1 MGSVYR
7 DGPRSRVRV
16 VRRRGSFE
24 LRVEGSLASCYVPG
38 SATTGWVW
46 DALAS
51 ALVWL
56 PPARR
61 RSILVLGLGGG
72 SAARLARGLAP
83 RAHIVGVELDPSVLR
98 AARRWLGLD
107 ALDVEVVEGDAWS
120 FLKQDRRRYD
130 AILEDVFVGRG
141 RGVHKPDWLP
151 RPGLELA
158 SRLLRPG
165 GVLASNTL
173 DEFASVARAMRE
185 LMPATVRIE
194 VDEYDNRIVVGGPEG
209 LSGRCLRRR
218 ARTESILP
226 ETLPRLRC
234 RSR

>member
-1 MGSVYR
+1 
-7 DGPRSRVRV
+7 
-16 VRRRGSFE
+16 
-24 LRVEGSLASCYVPG
+24 
-38 SATTGWVW
+38 VW

-61 RSILVLGLGGG
+61 RRILVLGLGGG

-83 RAHIVGVELDPSVLR
+83 RAHIVGVELDASVLR

-107 ALDVEVVEGDAWS
+107 ALGVEVVEGDAWS
-120 FLKQDRRRYD
+120 FLRQDRSRYD

-151 RPGLELA
+151 RPGLQRA
-158 SRLLRPG
+158 SQLLRPG

-173 DEFASVARAMRE
+173 DESASVARAMRE
-185 LMPATVRIE
+185 LQPATVRIE
-194 VDEYDNRIVVGGPEG
+194 VDEYDNRIVVGGPAG
-209 LSGRCLRRR
+209 LTGRRLRQR
-218 ARTESILP
+218 ACTEPLLRG
-226 ETLPRLRC
+226 TLPRLRF

>member
-1 MGSVYR
+1 M
-7 DGPRSRVRV
+7 
-16 VRRRGSFE
+16 
-24 LRVEGSLASCYVPG
+24 
-38 SATTGWVW
+38 
-46 DALAS
+46 
-51 ALVWL
+51 
-56 PPARR
+56 
-61 RSILVLGLGGG
+61 LGLGGG

-83 RAHIVGVELDPSVLR
+83 RAHIVGVELDASVLR

-107 ALDVEVVEGDAWS
+107 ALGVEVVEGDAWS
-120 FLKQDRRRYD
+120 FLRQDRSRYD

-173 DEFASVARAMRE
+173 DESASVARAMRE
-185 LMPATVRIE
+185 LQPATVRIE

-209 LSGRCLRRR
+209 LTGRHLRQRVC
-218 ARTESILP
+218 TEPLLR
-226 ETLPRLRC
+226 ETLPRLRF